1 MLAMRSRKRVLESEL
16 ETIKTPTEERER
28 DLRITETL
36 ESLRD
41 RLRASAE
48 NLDVA
53 ERQRALRSVVN

>member
-1 MLAMRSRKRVLESEL
+1 MRSRKRVLESEL